1 VTQHPADPSQYVFQ
15 IATGY
20 VASTALY
27 VAARL
32 QIADRLANGP
42 RAAEDLANEAG
53 VHPDALY
60 RVLRALAS
68 VGVFEEVS
76 PRVFA
81 NNAPSATMT
90 SSYPA
95 STFPMAL
102 WISDPFHLRVYAE
115 VMHTMVTGETA
126 VEKATGVP
134 VFEYFPRN
142 PELSEIFNNAMTAFS
157 AFVVPAVLDAY
168 DFAGIGRMVDVAGGH
183 GQLLMSILRKYPDMQ
198 GVLFDMDHVIAGAI
212 PRIGAAGLESRV
224 TTQTGDFFAAVP
236 QGGDA
241 YIMKHIIHD
250 WDDERATRILRNIRA
265 AMNRGG
271 RVLLVESV
279 IPPGNVPDFG
289 KLLDLEMMLL
299 PGGRERTEQEF
310 RDLFA
315 AAGFELTRVIPT
327 QSPLSVIE
335 AR

>member
-1 VTQHPADPSQYVFQ
+1 VTQHAPDPSQYVFQ

-42 RAAEDLANEAG
+42 RAAEDLAKQTS
-53 VHPDALY
+53 VHADALY

-81 NNAPSATMT
+81 NNPPSETMT

-134 VFEYFPRN
+134 VFEYFPRH

-168 DFAGIGRMVDVAGGH
+168 DFAGIGTMVDVAGGH

-212 PRIGAAGLESRV
+212 PRIRAAGLESRV

-250 WDDERATRILRNIRA
+250 WDDERATRILQNIRA
-265 AMNRGG
+265 AMNHGG

-315 AAGFELTRVIPT
+315 GAGFELTRVIPT